1 VAPQGLGRSVCR
13 QRFGTLAPMADDSAG
28 PGNSGDGDVPDPWS
42 RPFDDG
48 FVAGARYQEPSADE
62 RVRDLKSEG
71 QRIRRERKEQA
82 RRRRRADL
90 KGRVAQWW
98 PWAVFV
104 LIAAALVVV
113 QQLR

>member
-1 VAPQGLGRSVCR
+1 VRRHG
-13 QRFGTLAPMADDSAG
+13 FGTLDRMPDDSSRGGRADDEG
-28 PGNSGDGDVPDPWS
+28 TPDPWS
-42 RPFDDG
+42 RPFDEG

-71 QRIRRERKEQA
+71 QRIRRERKELA

-90 KGRVAQWW
+90 RGRVSQWW
-98 PWAVFV
+98 PWAVFL
-104 LIAAALVVV
+104 LIAAGLVLI